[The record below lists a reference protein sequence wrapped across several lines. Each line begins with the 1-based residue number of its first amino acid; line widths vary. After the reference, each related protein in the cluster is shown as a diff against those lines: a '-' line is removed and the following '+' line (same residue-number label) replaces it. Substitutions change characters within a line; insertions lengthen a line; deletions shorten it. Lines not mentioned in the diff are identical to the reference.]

1 MYTKR
6 YLKKP
11 LSQGTEKVSQLR
23 NQKGMSLKKP
33 KNYVPQETKKVSH
46 LRNQKSI
53 SLKEPKKYLTQ
64 KTKNGTIK
72 ELKWN

>member
-6 YLKKP
+6 YLKKS
-11 LSQGTEKVSQLR
+11 LSQGTKKVSQLR
-23 NQKGMSLKKP
+23 NQKGMSIKKP
-33 KNYVPQETKKVSH
+33 KNYVTQGTKKVCHS
-46 LRNQKSI
+46 RNQESI

-72 ELKWN
+72 ELKSN